1 MQGVQ
6 TIFSNIKGNLK
17 AVAEGPIES
26 RTNILKKITKG
37 IKSIRKSLSDV
48 FEQSQE
54 DLKVLMMDS
63 KWFEGVAKDL
73 LNVSD
78 SIFKIMNKTD
88 DVLNGA
94 GIFIKG
100 VKVKGSVVGIGEDLR
115 EIKTASLDRKFK
127 ILQNTFEKIDNV
139 LDETNQAVGTIDQT
153 LLEFTGEGDNITSHL
168 GLITGFMS
176 GVLGNLST
184 AVKKIVR
191 IHSDVLGTIDS
202 IRSGPIQKIGKLAD
216 ATKEFVKSIKN
227 YDLAEILVQA
237 PKFVKKKIGD
247 FKQIITE
254 SGGILK
260 SISVLA
266 TKDCIRCN
274 LDSIFGVEFI
284 DNISRDISESL
295 INITGKLEN
304 TLAKVEDNAGHIV
317 GLVSSVKS
325 LKKQVSRLRGVDFS
339 KDGFQTISNVLLNSS
354 GYLEGI
360 RDGSGMLAKTLFGKN
375 HDLAKL
381 MGNYKGFLNKISEH
395 LETAGNFSKDV
406 SDTFEQFKYLENKFD
421 KVKLSFEDL
430 TQGPLENRVKAV
442 KSILTGAESVMRGLP
457 EILKRSQISLSWL
470 RSLGTQLE
478 GINNGVST
486 ILNKTNVIAG
496 SVGKAIGN
504 INKIQQTVD
513 IISNDLKKLGRSGS
527 IEGRVRI
534 AKTIIGKV
542 KILTTQVNVIVNNIN
557 HTFSNMAG
565 KISVKTNIFG
575 NRTENILGKL
585 SNGLG
590 AVASRYEKF
599 RELSETIND
608 AFKCIEDDPLHF
620 ALNDLPK
627 LFN

>member
-1 MQGVQ
+1 
-6 TIFSNIKGNLK
+6 
-17 AVAEGPIES
+17 
-26 RTNILKKITKG
+26 
-37 IKSIRKSLSDV
+37 
-48 FEQSQE
+48 
-54 DLKVLMMDS
+54 
-63 KWFEGVAKDL
+63 
-73 LNVSD
+73 
-78 SIFKIMNKTD
+78 
-88 DVLNGA
+88 
-94 GIFIKG
+94 
-100 VKVKGSVVGIGEDLR
+100 
-115 EIKTASLDRKFK
+115 
-127 ILQNTFEKIDNV
+127 
-139 LDETNQAVGTIDQT
+139 
-153 LLEFTGEGDNITSHL
+153 
-168 GLITGFMS
+168 MS

-381 MGNYKGFLNKISEH
+381 MGNYKGFLNKISGH

-442 KSILTGAESVMRGLP
+442 KIY
-457 EILKRSQISLSWL
+457 
-470 RSLGTQLE
+470 
-478 GINNGVST
+478 
-486 ILNKTNVIAG
+486 LNW
-496 SVGKAIGN
+496 S
-504 INKIQQTVD
+504 
-513 IISNDLKKLGRSGS
+513 
-527 IEGRVRI
+527 RVCHERI
-534 AKTIIGKV
+534 T
-542 KILTTQVNVIVNNIN
+542 
-557 HTFSNMAG
+557 
-565 KISVKTNIFG
+565 
-575 NRTENILGKL
+575 
-585 SNGLG
+585 
-590 AVASRYEKF
+590 
-599 RELSETIND
+599 
-608 AFKCIEDDPLHF
+608 
-620 ALNDLPK
+620 
-627 LFN
+627 